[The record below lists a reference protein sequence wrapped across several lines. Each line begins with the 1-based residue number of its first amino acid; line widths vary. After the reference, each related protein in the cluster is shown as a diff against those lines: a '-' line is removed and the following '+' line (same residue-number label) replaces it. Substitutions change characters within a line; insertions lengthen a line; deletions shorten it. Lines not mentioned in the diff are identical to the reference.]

1 MVKRTTSHPS
11 TRALTPFG
19 AERCTRLVVVSTP
32 PTLPFAYDF
41 DADADA

>member
-11 TRALTPFG
+11 TRALSPLV
-19 AERCTRLVVVSTP
+19 AERPTRLVVVSP
-32 PTLPFAYDF
+32 AVTLPAAYDF